1 MAHVAYLFLTRQ
13 KDQIEL
19 HVRTVDW
26 VDHCPLP
33 MGAPALMNKKGEN
46 RISHLN
52 MFSMKN
58 DTKKT
63 IMTYLFTII

>member
-33 MGAPALMNKKGEN
+33 MGAPALMNKKRGEQN
-46 RISHLN
+46 LTLKYVFN
-52 MFSMKN
+52 EE
-58 DTKKT
+58 
-63 IMTYLFTII
+63 